1 MHGPK
6 NCVGKKKE
14 KSNGTRLIAYLGMRW
29 AQDLLDLYLTQER
42 KEKIGG
48 GGGRDRCRLSFDD
61 FR

>member
-6 NCVGKKKE
+6 NCVGKNKG

-48 GGGRDRCRLSFDD
+48 GRDRCRLSFDD